1 MNKIPITWL
10 DKLVQFGKAK
20 EEARKEYSNSIEG
33 TIDYFLRNNLYNYNM
48 YGKFPSEHPSVQR
61 QIKSFNRSIDCLS
74 YPCGLNS
81 QNTLKDALDRLMG
94 PKKKYQHGPEKG
106 NPQQ

>member
-20 EEARKEYSNSIEG
+20 EEARKEYSNSTEG
-33 TIDYFLRNNLYNYNM
+33 TIDYFLRNDLYNYNM
-48 YGKFPSEHPSVQR
+48 WGKFPSEHPSVQR
-61 QIKSFNRSIDCLS
+61 KIKSFNRSIESLY
-74 YPCGLNS
+74 YPHDLNL

-94 PKKKYQHGPEKG
+94 PKRDNRSQKE

>member
-1 MNKIPITWL
+1 
-10 DKLVQFGKAK
+10 
-20 EEARKEYSNSIEG
+20 
-33 TIDYFLRNNLYNYNM
+33 M

-61 QIKSFNRSIDCLS
+61 KIESFNRSIDCLF

-94 PKKKYQHGPEKG
+94 PKKKYQYGPEKE